1 MKKVENNK
9 RGTLM
14 ESSGKNAFIHRWRL
28 HALELHIPVQ
38 WLQAEKQNKP
48 IKHTF
53 QKRNVVVITEI
64 LWSTSLLTPWRRKGR
79 RKGQRQ
85 ATKCKLTGIRT
96 VNTEVLEQMLQYQ
109 QDKLSVLYHSPTYS
123 NGKKTTN

>member
-9 RGTLM
+9 RDTPT
-14 ESSGKNAFIHRWRL
+14 ESSGENAFIHRWRMN
-28 HALELHIPVQ
+28 AVELHISVL

-53 QKRNVVVITEI
+53 QKRNVVIMEI
-64 LWSTSLLTPWRRKGR
+64 SWSTSLLTPWRRKGR

-85 ATKCKLTGIRT
+85 ETKSKLTRIRT
-96 VNTEVLEQMLQYQ
+96 VKTEVLEQTLQY
-109 QDKLSVLYHSPTYS
+109 
-123 NGKKTTN
+123 